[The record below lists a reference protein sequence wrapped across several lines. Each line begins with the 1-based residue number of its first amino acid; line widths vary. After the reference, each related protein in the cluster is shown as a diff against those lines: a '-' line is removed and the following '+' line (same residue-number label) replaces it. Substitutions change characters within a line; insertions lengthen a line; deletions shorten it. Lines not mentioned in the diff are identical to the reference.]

1 MTKLFKS
8 NQIKVWFDK
17 EGDYLEVLFEN
28 KKGYFKETKNDAV
41 MEKIDAEGN
50 VISFS
55 VLNVSTALQSTDSSI
70 HWDSFYEQETSFL
83 KFCCSHL
90 IPKSCRLLIPAV

>member
-1 MTKLFKS
+1 MG

-50 VISFS
+50 VIGFS
-55 VLNVSTALQSTDSSI
+55 VLNISAL
-70 HWDSFYEQETSFL
+70 
-83 KFCCSHL
+83 
-90 IPKSCRLLIPAV
+90 KSDNPLSVILDKKIA